1 MVQVEGR
8 TPERVLVLER
18 ILERVLERIL
28 ERVLV
33 VAKEQ

>member
-18 ILERVLERIL
+18 ILERVLER
-28 ERVLV
+28 VLV